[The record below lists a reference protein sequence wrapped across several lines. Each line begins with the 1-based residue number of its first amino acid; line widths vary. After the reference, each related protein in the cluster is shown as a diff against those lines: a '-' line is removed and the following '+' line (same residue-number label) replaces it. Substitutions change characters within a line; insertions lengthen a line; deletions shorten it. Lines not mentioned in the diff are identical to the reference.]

1 MGIAFFKGAKEK
13 INEVDIGSCFD
24 PIQDF
29 DNTGI
34 HYIGI
39 HIRICVPMYYNYR
52 YQPSADTL
60 AICSMTGTTW
70 TIESSNIHGTVIE
83 QKGRTADSENNT
95 GNKGEKRLLRASPQ
109 ARDANQNALTLYT
122 SEREPR
128 RFGLLRNEFYLLSA
142 NRSVGGTERKG
153 ATLLPAVLVAVDGSP
168 PSLGKRTDDVE
179 LRVGVTDV
187 EVGSISNSCSSS
199 NSSSSSSSS
208 GSVGGGGGLVGLPC
222 PGLASSHPHEPV
234 ATHPTPF

>member
-1 MGIAFFKGAKEK
+1 MRIAFFKGQREDKRS
-13 INEVDIGSCFD
+13 GYGGCFD
-24 PIQDF
+24 PIRDF

-34 HYIGI
+34 H
-39 HIRICVPMYYNYR
+39 HI
-52 YQPSADTL
+52 DTL

-70 TIESSNIHGTVIE
+70 TIELSNIHGTVIE

-199 NSSSSSSSS
+199 SSNS
-208 GSVGGGGGLVGLPC
+208 GSGSSGGGGLVGLPC
-222 PGLASSHPHEPV
+222 PGLAWSHPHKPV